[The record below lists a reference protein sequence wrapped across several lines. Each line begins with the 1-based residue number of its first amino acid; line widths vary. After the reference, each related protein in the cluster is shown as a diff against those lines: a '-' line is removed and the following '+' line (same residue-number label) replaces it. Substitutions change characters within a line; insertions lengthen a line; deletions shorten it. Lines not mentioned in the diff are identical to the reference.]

1 MLSVHWCRIYELEK
15 RMITPNKLM
24 FPSFQTLHWYAAKG
38 LTASVESTHKLESK
52 LLCAVTSLFSVEYFD
67 VRVYL
72 SALSFCFSIVHVRIG
87 ILSRRKPVPKHLAEA
102 LPAIL
107 AMLKSWTADKKLL
120 KANKQNI
127 PDVID
132 YRELISALSR
142 RCADIK
148 SQQVD
153 SDNDEP
159 SPADAV
165 TVTVT
170 RTQPQPQHSK
180 SSKKSKAKPASD
192 DVPSADPSDSAA
204 AARKRK
210 RTGNVHMYLYC
221 VFFLLLSVR
230 EFHFKFNSHGI
241 VSFR

>member
-1 MLSVHWCRIYELEK
+1 
-15 RMITPNKLM
+15 MITPNKLM

-159 SPADAV
+159 SPADD
-165 TVTVT
+165 VTVT